1 VSAVT
6 ETRVLSVPGGLFWSR
21 IAGIPGVMR
30 NLLSS
35 LSARMRRANE
45 TMLDAQ
51 RRQLAFEH
59 VRRELHVAHQL
70 QTSML
75 PPRGR
80 LFPERGDIEIAGFTN
95 SASEVGGDFFDAFF
109 VDERHVFLCVGDV
122 SGHGIPAALFMA
134 RTMGLIRVGAMR
146 TREPARL
153 LEDLNEQLCAGN
165 DANVF
170 VTLFCA
176 FLQVSTGRL
185 VFANAGHCAPLL
197 AHEGH
202 ASRLPLP
209 KGALVGVKRGLRYA
223 AKEVE
228 LPPGVVLVCFTD
240 GIPEAESS
248 SGAAFSQE
256 RLETVVAEQSS
267 GPVQALLQR
276 VQGELSAFMEGAAL
290 ADDCTL
296 LGVRRP
302 MARSH

>member
-1 VSAVT
+1 
-6 ETRVLSVPGGLFWSR
+6 
-21 IAGIPGVMR
+21 
-30 NLLSS
+30 
-35 LSARMRRANE
+35 
-45 TMLDAQ
+45 
-51 RRQLAFEH
+51 
-59 VRRELHVAHQL
+59 
-70 QTSML
+70 
-75 PPRGR
+75 
-80 LFPERGDIEIAGFTN
+80 
-95 SASEVGGDFFDAFF
+95 
-109 VDERHVFLCVGDV
+109 
-122 SGHGIPAALFMA
+122 MA